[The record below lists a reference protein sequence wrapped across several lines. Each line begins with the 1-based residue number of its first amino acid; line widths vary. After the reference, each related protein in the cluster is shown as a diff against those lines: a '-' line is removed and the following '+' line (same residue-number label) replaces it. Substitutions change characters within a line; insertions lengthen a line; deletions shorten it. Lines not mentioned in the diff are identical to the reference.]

1 MTRAS
6 RLQIITDWN
15 HYTPGKCVWTGF
27 FDNKKYIHIQEY
39 LIYYIYTRI
48 SDLIMFFSYG
58 KLRENFHTTKNLFRR
73 LIDSQGQQ
81 FLSVYDSLLHKMKE
95 MFFRIKRVEIQCL
108 KLRKSQIQV
117 KNFYSESLA
126 KVVFKISKTF
136 EIISEPPQLG

>member
-1 MTRAS
+1 MS
-6 RLQIITDWN
+6 LDWIFSKHEITEN
-15 HYTPGKCVWTGF
+15 LKRSLRVWPVVLLFSLG
-27 FDNKKYIHIQEY
+27 
-39 LIYYIYTRI
+39 RI
-48 SDLIMFFSYG
+48 SDLIMFFFYG
-58 KLRENFHTTKNLFRR
+58 KLRKNFHATKNLFRR

-95 MFFRIKRVEIQCL
+95 MFFGIKRVEIQCL

>member
-1 MTRAS
+1 
-6 RLQIITDWN
+6 
-15 HYTPGKCVWTGF
+15 
-27 FDNKKYIHIQEY
+27 
-39 LIYYIYTRI
+39 
-48 SDLIMFFSYG
+48 MFFSYG
-58 KLRENFHTTKNLFRR
+58 KLRKNFHTTKNLFRR

-95 MFFRIKRVEIQCL
+95 MFFGIKRVEIQCL